1 MCWLINYILDIAGTE
16 TTTHLLL
23 RADNLQ
29 MAELAARRMGRTWW
43 EGSLSGGDKDGYWTF
58 HDGTVWFSGI
68 TMLDAREVD
77 VLTGLKFLDIWEVSG
92 QSDNLNINDDH
103 GNAWEKVFR

>member
-43 EGSLSGGDKDGYWTF
+43 EGSLSGEIRMATGRF
-58 HDGTVWFSGI
+58 RTVPCGLAGSPCW
-68 TMLDAREVD
+68 MRERSM
-77 VLTGLKFLDIWEVSG
+77 F
-92 QSDNLNINDDH
+92 
-103 GNAWEKVFR
+103 

>member
-1 MCWLINYILDIAGTE
+1 M
-16 TTTHLLL
+16 
-23 RADNLQ
+23 
-29 MAELAARRMGRTWW
+29 
-43 EGSLSGGDKDGYWTF
+43 
-58 HDGTVWFSGI
+58 WFSGI